1 MMYRVRRLQSAVARK
16 PSSSLVVV
24 VVVIHAIHARAVDN
38 QPLSRARERRTTLA
52 RATHR
57 APRIAN
63 ATHAPF
69 DRIAARTQS
78 TVSARATPARTDANA
93 NAEAAANAH
102 DVVARRPVR
111 PRAGDAGAGAE
122 DDDGTDDAS
131 FARSRVAIIDAIGAR
146 VGV

>member
-78 TVSARATPARTDANA
+78 TVSARATPADANANA

-102 DVVARRPVR
+102 DVVVVARRPVR
-111 PRAGDAGAGAE
+111 PRADDAGGDGG
-122 DDDGTDDAS
+122 DDDDAS
-131 FARSRVAIIDAIGAR
+131 HARSRVAIIDAIGAR